1 MTGSEQHLDDQLLAR
16 FKDGDPEAFVE
27 FYRRHSAAMLA
38 YFLRR
43 TGDVELTA
51 DLTAEVFA
59 AALIAARRYR
69 PGGAPALAW
78 LYGIAAKKLA
88 DSRRRG
94 RVEADARRRLA
105 LEPIAFEDEDLE
117 RIASMAGS
125 VDVSA
130 AVASLPEDQ
139 RAAVLA
145 RIVDEREY
153 AEIAADLAC
162 SEMVV
167 RKRVSRGLHILREG
181 LEELK

>member
-1 MTGSEQHLDDQLLAR
+1 MVAEQERDEELLAR
-16 FKDGDPEAFVE
+16 FVAGDPQGFVE
-27 FYRRHSAAMLA
+27 FYRRHRAAMLA

-69 PGGAPALAW
+69 PGSAPALAW

-88 DSRRRG
+88 DSWRRG
-94 RVEADARRRLA
+94 RVEAHARRRLA
-105 LEPIAFEDEDLE
+105 LDPIALEDEDLE
-117 RIASMAGS
+117 RIPLIAEA
-125 VDVSA
+125 VDVVA
-130 AVASLPEDQ
+130 AVAALSEDQ

-145 RIVDEREY
+145 RVVDERDY

-167 RKRVSRGLHILREG
+167 RKRVSRGLRVLRER
-181 LEELK
+181 LEKSG

>member
-1 MTGSEQHLDDQLLAR
+1 
-16 FKDGDPEAFVE
+16 
-27 FYRRHSAAMLA
+27 MLA

-105 LEPIAFEDEDLE
+105 LDPIAVEDEDLE
-117 RIASMAGS
+117 RIASIAASG
-125 VDVSA
+125 DVAA
-130 AVASLPEDQ
+130 AVASLPGDQ

-145 RIVDEREY
+145 RVVEERPY
-153 AEIAADLAC
+153 AEIAADIAC

-167 RKRVSRGLHILREG
+167 RKRVSRGLRVLRER
-181 LEELK
+181 LEELR

>member
-1 MTGSEQHLDDQLLAR
+1 MTADQDLDDQLLAR
-16 FKDGDPEAFVE
+16 FVGGDAEGFVE
-27 FYRRHSAAMLA
+27 FYRRHSAAILA

-59 AALIAARRYR
+59 AALIGARRYR
-69 PGGAPALAW
+69 PDRAPALAW

-105 LEPIAFEDEDLE
+105 LDPIALEDEDLE
-117 RIASMAGS
+117 RIPSIAGTVDMA
-125 VDVSA
+125 A
-130 AVASLPEDQ
+130 AVAALTEDQ

-145 RIVDEREY
+145 RVVDEREY
-153 AEIAADLAC
+153 AEIATDLAC

-167 RKRVSRGLHILREG
+167 RKRVSRGLRMLRER
-181 LEELK
+181 LEKSQ